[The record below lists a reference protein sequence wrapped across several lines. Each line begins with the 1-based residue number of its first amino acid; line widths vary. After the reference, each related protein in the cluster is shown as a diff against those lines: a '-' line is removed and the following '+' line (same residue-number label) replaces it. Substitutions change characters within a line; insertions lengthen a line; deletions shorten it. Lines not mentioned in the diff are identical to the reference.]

1 MDITN
6 LILKHNWEEI
16 ANQKKIIFPLFTGN
30 SITKLPI
37 IFFERGKYDSLGQV
51 VNCCHGHVSNINVE
65 FSNDLQYIS
74 NKNRI
79 LDFHIIP
86 NHQAHG
92 VVTYICPLDNFCR
105 NSFVST
111 GDLSGC
117 IVCFLIFGD
126 KVLFIHEG
134 GEGTSTVQP
143 ETKNEISSRCY
154 DIWRAICKILNRI
167 HYFNAGGDISITGE
181 PAIDWLIQRIES
193 IDEFVFGSIMYKS
206 EKNALTQGLSKKQK
220 ITFLN
225 YDADNSAIDPKAQML
240 CIAQRNYIGF
250 CTMCWDHSNKNKKPQ
265 GTIIETSD
273 MTKQFYDVMD
283 LNID

>member
-6 LILKHNWEEI
+6 LILEHNWKEI
-16 ANQKKIIFPLFTGN
+16 ANQKKIIAPLFAANTIT
-30 SITKLPI
+30 SIPI
-37 IFFERGKYDSLGQV
+37 IFFERGNYDDLGQV
-51 VNCCHGHVSNINVE
+51 VNKCHGHVSNIDIK
-65 FSNDLQYIS
+65 FSYDLQYIS
-74 NKNRI
+74 NENRI

-86 NHQAHG
+86 NHQVHG

-111 GDLSGC
+111 GELTGC

-134 GEGTSTVQP
+134 GNG
-143 ETKNEISSRCY
+143 ETNQNELKNTKGARCY
-154 DIWRAICKILNRI
+154 DIWRAICKILNRS
-167 HYFNAGGDISITGE
+167 HYYNAGGDIPITGE
-181 PAIDWLIQRIES
+181 SAIDWLIQRIES
-193 IDEFVFGSIMYKS
+193 IDEFVFGSIMYRN
-206 EKNALTQGLSKKQK
+206 ETNAWTQGLSKNKK
-220 ITFLN
+220 VTFLN
-225 YDADNSAIDPKAQML
+225 YNPSSSVINPKAQML

-250 CTMCWDHSNKNKKPQ
+250 CTMCWDDSNLNKKPQ

-273 MTKQFYDVMD
+273 MTIPFYDVMG